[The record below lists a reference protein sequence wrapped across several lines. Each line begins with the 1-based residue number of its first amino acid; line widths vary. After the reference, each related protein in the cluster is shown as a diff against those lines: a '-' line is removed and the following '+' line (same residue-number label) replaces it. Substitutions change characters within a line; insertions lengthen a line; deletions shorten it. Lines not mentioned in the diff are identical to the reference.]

1 MSSILFLC
9 SGSCSFV
16 LPKNYNFKYID
27 LQKGCY
33 FGLIDIIGS
42 VFKLGQ
48 KEDLDEW
55 IKYKDQLVRLFT
67 CMASTDCHIYGF
79 KINNLQ
85 KMRYEY
91 L

>member
-9 SGSCSFV
+9 SGSCAFV
-16 LPKNYNFKYID
+16 LPKNHNFKYIEIH
-27 LQKGCY
+27 KGCY

-55 IKYKDQLVRLFT
+55 MKYRSNLVRLFT
-67 CMASTDCHIYGF
+67 CIAQTNCHIYSLNIGE
-79 KINNLQ
+79 L
-85 KMRYEY
+85 
-91 L
+91 